1 MPTASQDNS
10 KPGNKKGQ
18 NPLEISMLANHELR
32 ILQNNLHKS
41 QTQTHSILSHPDTK
55 PYAIVLLQEQYWSSY
70 MKTSPTHHSWTL
82 YEPTTNK
89 EKPRSSIY
97 INNNLISVA
106 QTTQIQ
112 LLLDDVTAIEIATKD
127 PQPTLIVNVYKPCDK
142 NTIPELYEHLQKMVT
157 IRKYTTIIIAGDF
170 NSHHP
175 YWNPS
180 EYTRHDEE
188 ADTLMEMITELELD
202 LLIPAGTVTYPKA
215 GTAIDLVWGNDEAK
229 NRTIKCQIAEKNDHA
244 FQITSQ

>member
-1 MPTASQDNS
+1 
-10 KPGNKKGQ
+10 
-18 NPLEISMLANHELR
+18 MLTNNDLR

-41 QTQTHSILSHPDTK
+41 QTWIHSILNHPDTK
-55 PYAIVLLQEQYWSSY
+55 QFAVLLLQEQYWSSFT
-70 MKTSPTHHSWTL
+70 KTSTTHSSWTL
-82 YEPTTNK
+82 YEPTILNN
-89 EKPRSSIY
+89 ENPRSSIY
-97 INNNLISVA
+97 VNNNFISA
-106 QTTQIQ
+106 AHTTHID
-112 LLLDDVTAIEIATKD
+112 LPLNDVTAIEITTKD
-127 PQPTLIVNVYKPCDK
+127 PYPTPHARRSLEPL
-142 NTIPELYEHLQKMVT
+142 PH
-157 IRKYTTIIIAGDF
+157 KYTTIIIAGDF